1 MSGPMVSALSQRTSQ
16 EFAMDVS
23 SLGSPPLPTPLD
35 RLKASLQRSLERSG
49 PGSLYSRMLKA
60 EIARYETVL
69 KTRGH
74 RLAEPQDAR
83 MARDG

>member
-1 MSGPMVSALSQRTSQ
+1 
-16 EFAMDVS
+16 
-23 SLGSPPLPTPLD
+23 
-35 RLKASLQRSLERSG
+35 
-49 PGSLYSRMLKA
+49 MLKA